1 LNGIFGLE
9 IDLVSSMAGNFRVSF
24 GSLKRRM
31 SFFVCYIC
39 ALLILDGKS
48 IWSVVKVEGEKG
60 IENKEKVV
68 RGWGDIR
75 DLKAI

>member
-1 LNGIFGLE
+1 
-9 IDLVSSMAGNFRVSF
+9 
-24 GSLKRRM
+24 M